1 MKSGDSAICARRG
14 DKSARE
20 GFLRRGGQASGKEID
35 KKMDI
40 HTLHILTDEQLVK
53 MAQEGSETAEEILI
67 EKYKSLVKN
76 KAKTYYIAGADNEDV
91 VQEGM
96 IGIFKAIRSYDA
108 NKEAAFKTY
117 ADTCINNQI
126 LSAIKKANRRKHQPL
141 NESIPLTVERVDS
154 EWGETNTEEAG
165 FVKGTME
172 SNPEAVALLREIAEV
187 LQAQNSGLFSN
198 FERQVW
204 AERLKG
210 YAYTEIAAH
219 LGKSPK
225 SIDNAMQRIR
235 KKVLTYM
242 EK

>member
-1 MKSGDSAICARRG
+1 
-14 DKSARE
+14 
-20 GFLRRGGQASGKEID
+20 
-35 KKMDI
+35 MDI

-108 NKEAAFKTY
+108 NKEAAFKNY

-187 LQAQNSGLFSN
+187 LQAQNSGVFSN

>member
-14 DKSARE
+14 DKSARK
-20 GFLRRGGQASGKEID
+20 GFLRRGGQASGKEVD

-141 NESIPLTVERVDS
+141 NESIPLTIERVDS

>member
-1 MKSGDSAICARRG
+1 
-14 DKSARE
+14 
-20 GFLRRGGQASGKEID
+20 
-35 KKMDI
+35 MDI

-117 ADTCINNQI
+117 ADICINNQI

-154 EWGETNTEEAG
+154 E
-165 FVKGTME
+165 
-172 SNPEAVALLREIAEV
+172 
-187 LQAQNSGLFSN
+187 
-198 FERQVW
+198 
-204 AERLKG
+204 
-210 YAYTEIAAH
+210 
-219 LGKSPK
+219 
-225 SIDNAMQRIR
+225 
-235 KKVLTYM
+235 
-242 EK
+242 